1 MVPDGID
8 VTCLNETVDWSKVK
22 AAGIKFAIA
31 RATQGANFVDNKF
44 VENFNGM
51 KSNGIKAGAYH
62 YLEADQSVDRQVARI
77 QVTLK
82 KVDFDATNDVLAIV
96 LEERFGPPI
105 PPDVI
110 ADNLQGVLTA
120 LEKAYKKLYIYC
132 NPNYWEEKVSWK
144 KYDFSQYNL
153 WITSLT
159 NFAASPTI
167 PTTWKDKGHVWWQYS
182 MSGTVDGVVGFVHVN
197 KSK

>member
-8 VTCLNETVDWSKVK
+8 VTCLNETVNWSKVK

-62 YLEADQSVDRQVARI
+62 YFEADQSVDRQVARI
-77 QVTLK
+77 QATLK
-82 KVDFDATNDVLAIV
+82 KVDFDVTDDVLAIV
-96 LEERFGPPI
+96 LERRFPPPI

-120 LEKAYKKLYIYC
+120 LEKTYKKLYIYC
-132 NPNYWEEKVSWK
+132 DPSHWEEKVSWK

-153 WITSLT
+153 WITSFT
-159 NFAASPTI
+159 NFAASPKI
-167 PTTWKDKGHVWWQYS
+167 PTTWKDKGYVWWQYS
-182 MSGTVDGVVGFVHVN
+182 MSGTVDGVEGFVHVN